1 MSTKSVLIVD
11 DDADWVENVLGYG
24 FEEMGYTVRAVSDL
38 RSARKELDTQAYS
51 IVTVDMRLGKD
62 KQIFEGELLLDYIRD
77 HCRHIPCIIISGSL
91 PAPDM
96 IFEMSRRYPMVPDA
110 GYILKSKFSY
120 DMLRDL
126 VDWVCRAGEGTR
138 SPGNAGDRGDEAE
151 VQIADAAS
159 GERTQRQRY
168 LVELRR
174 TLGGSQF
181 DEGDLRNLCFDLDDV
196 EYENLPGEGKLDK
209 ARELVSYLERRGRIS
224 ELVAVG
230 KELRPDVDWGDV

>member
-11 DDADWVENVLGYG
+11 DDVDWAETVLGYG
-24 FEEMGYTVRAVSDL
+24 FEEMGYTVRVVSDL

-62 KQIFEGELLLDYIRD
+62 KQIFEGELVLDYIRD

-110 GYILKSKFSY
+110 GYILKSKFNY
-120 DMLRDL
+120 DMLREL
-126 VDWVCRAGEGTR
+126 VDRVCQAGEDTR
-138 SPGNAGDRGDEAE
+138 SPGNAGDRRDEAE
-151 VQIADAAS
+151 VQIAGAAS
-159 GERTQRQRY
+159 GERTQRHRY
-168 LVELRR
+168 LVGLRR
-174 TLGGSQF
+174 ILGRRF
-181 DEGDLRNLCFDLDDV
+181 DEGDLRTLCFDLDDV
-196 EYENLPGEGKLDK
+196 DYDSLPGEDKLDK
-209 ARELVSYLERRGRIS
+209 ARELVSHLERRGRIS

-230 KELRPDVDWGDV
+230 KELRPDVDWGDI